1 MPHFKIFFSVLILI
15 IGSYSISHT
24 LSLNK
29 KFNIPFLKAFNRF
42 IIVFNLYFLLQT
54 ILEYLY
60 VNIKPGFSP
69 KIFLKIGI
77 YSDLF
82 FSVFMIFITLL
93 LLENFSFLPVKL
105 FNKYRVKLLV
115 ILLFVILFSIHLYY
129 ILFKMSNDNK
139 KTFLLIM
146 LMYVFIFHFTIMILL
161 IKTFFSSKNH
171 LSKKQKSYLNIFSS
185 VFFLIKSASVI
196 YLFLLYFGIYSF
208 NLTFYLVFFLYNLF
222 PLIYMKDF
230 LLTLFPEEVTSAGSE
245 DSINENIKKYG
256 ISKREQEII
265 FLIFDGLSNKAI
277 EERLYI
283 SIATV
288 KDHIYN
294 IYKKTGVKNRVQLVN
309 LFSKKNN

>member
-1 MPHFKIFFSVLILI
+1 MPHFRIFFSVLILI

-29 KFNIPFLKAFNRF
+29 KFNIPFLRAFNRF
-42 IIVFNLYFLLQT
+42 IIIFNLYFLLQT

-60 VNIKPGFSP
+60 VNIKPSFSS
-69 KIFLKIGI
+69 KIYFKIGI

-82 FSVFMIFITLL
+82 FSIIMIVITLL
-93 LLENFSFLPVKL
+93 LLDSLSYLPVKL
-105 FNKYRVKLLV
+105 FNKYRVNVLIIFLFI
-115 ILLFVILFSIHLYY
+115 ILLSIHLYY
-129 ILFKMSNDNK
+129 ILFKISIEK
-139 KTFLLIM
+139 KGSFILLM
-146 LMYVFIFHFTIMILL
+146 LMYVFIFHFIIMILL
-161 IKTFFSSKNH
+161 IKTFFSNKNH
-171 LSKKQKSYLNIFSS
+171 LSKKQKSYLNVFSS
-185 VFFLIKSASVI
+185 VFFLIKSASVL
-196 YLFLLYFGIYSF
+196 YLILLYFRIYSF

-230 LLTLFPEEVTSAGSE
+230 LHTLFPEEVISAGSE

-294 IYKKTGVKNRVQLVN
+294 IYKKTGVKNRVQLMN